1 MKIRHFTRIIFKYSD
16 IPNFE
21 NIMLTIKQPSTFKR
35 EAYIQHFPHM
45 TCMQHKFMSRFCA
58 INKPGNVIYLKSN
71 RWSRLVKISE

>member
-1 MKIRHFTRIIFKYSD
+1 MKIKHFSRIIFECRD

-21 NIMLTIKQPSTFKR
+21 NKQLTFKM
-35 EAYIQHFPHM
+35 EACIQYFPHM
-45 TCMQHKFMSRFCA
+45 TCMQHRAMSRFCA